1 MVKNVLFVLIVGVS
15 VVWMFSGCKRSD
27 YVSNNYVNYHVKQT
41 ADDIHALAMDGE
53 QGEMPK
59 GEEDFS
65 R

>member
-1 MVKNVLFVLIVGVS
+1 MAKKAFFAFLLGLCVTCIAV
-15 VVWMFSGCKRSD
+15 GCKRSD
-27 YVSNNYVNYHVKQT
+27 YVSNNYVNYHTKQT
-41 ADDIHALAMDGE
+41 ADNVHALAMDGE